1 VPPVTCSDD
10 VFPTLFILAALWQN
24 KPMPRWTR
32 FLIAAAR
39 GLAVGLAYAWL
50 AAPVQYI
57 DTTPDTLHPD
67 YKADYVLMVAEA
79 FRTEQD
85 TDLAARRLAF
95 LSSDPPAEIVGTSIQ
110 TARTAGYSSS
120 DLTLLENLQSA
131 MLFWQPSAGGGA
143 P

>member
-32 FLIAAAR
+32 FLIAAVI
-39 GLAVGLAYAWL
+39 GLAVGLAYGWL

-67 YKADYVLMVAEA
+67 YKTDYALMVAEA

-95 LSSDPPAEIVGTSIQ
+95 LSSDPPAEIVATSIQ

-120 DLTLLENLQSA
+120 DLTLLENLQNA

>member
-1 VPPVTCSDD
+1 MPPVTCSDD
-10 VFPTLFILAALWQN
+10 IFPTLFILVALWQN

-32 FLIAAAR
+32 FLIAAVV
-39 GLAVGLAYAWL
+39 GLAVGLAYGWL

-85 TDLAARRLAF
+85 TNLAARRLAF
-95 LSSDPPAEIVGTSIQ
+95 LSSDPPAEIVGISIQ

-120 DLTLLENLQSA
+120 DLTLLENLQNA

>member
-10 VFPTLFILAALWQN
+10 IFPTLSILAALWQN
-24 KPMPRWTR
+24 KPMSRWTR
-32 FLIAAAR
+32 ILIAAVI
-39 GLAVGLAYAWL
+39 GLAVGLAYGWL
-50 AAPVQYI
+50 AAPVQFI

-95 LSSDPPAEIVGTSIQ
+95 LSSDPPAEIVATSIQ
-110 TARTAGYSSS
+110 TARTAGYSSA
-120 DLTLLENLQSA
+120 DLTLLENLQNA
-131 MLFWQPSAGGGA
+131 MLFWQPSTGGGA